1 MIIKVN
7 KLLLTLTLILSA
19 NVWAELIYK
28 SDKTDP
34 FTDERIISI
43 AFLEDDMTSGGIV
56 GFNCTS
62 ETITAIV
69 EYEFNLDFDSKRAI
83 TFRFDK
89 RPAYTLVFGVANNQY
104 QLTEKEEVRLLLEDF
119 VSSNKA
125 AVKAEERE
133 VLSFND
139 YKKNIETV
147 NNFITNSQSLNCL

>member
-1 MIIKVN
+1 MKH
-7 KLLLTLTLILSA
+7 LTTLSLTLIISA
-19 NVWAELIYK
+19 NAWAEMIYK

-43 AFLEDDMTSGGIV
+43 AFLEDDMTSGDIV
-56 GFNCTS
+56 GFHCTS

-89 RPAYTLVFGVANNQY
+89 RPAYTLVFRVTNNQY

-119 VSSNKA
+119 VNSNKA
-125 AVKAEERE
+125 VVKAEERE
-133 VLSFND
+133 VLSFNN
-139 YKKNIETV
+139 YKKNIEAV